1 MTRRL
6 PALLCATALL
16 AGLTACS
23 SDSRLNSTSVAGD
36 FRHDDPPG
44 FIACRDLG
52 LAEAAGGEEDR
63 ERLLES
69 AAAAAAAAQS
79 VEIRR
84 TVTPPV
90 DGEDG
95 ERVGTGGLGQYT
107 VEEADLHAA
116 CEEVGFDFALT
127 SAEG

>member
-16 AGLTACS
+16 AGLAGCS
-23 SDSRLNSTSVAGD
+23 SDSRLNSTSIAGD

-52 LAEAAGGEEDR
+52 LAEAAEEDDDR

-69 AAAAAAAAQS
+69 AAASAAAAQS

-90 DGEDG
+90 EGDDG
-95 ERVGTGGLGQYT
+95 ERVGTGGLGSYT
-107 VEEADLHAA
+107 ADEADLHAA

-127 SAEG
+127 SADG